1 MPLLSRKQQIAAKV
15 EGTEGTAETLAAADA
30 AFNTFDVQFTPDI
43 QQIERNPNRSTIGNL
58 PSIAGVRLGSVR
70 FRTELVGSG
79 DGSDNTP
86 PFATLMKGCGFQES
100 TASTVLTISSA
111 SGTFLPGE
119 QISNGAGG
127 TTTVVVGN
135 VESADTL
142 YTATVSGSLTNGDTL
157 TGSVSG
163 VTATYT
169 SESADN
175 AVAYRPDSTGGS
187 SLTIGVYQDG
197 RRHLL
202 RGCRGNVVMRGAVG
216 DVVGLEFEFTGAI
229 QSTTDVALLSGISF
243 PSSIP
248 PQFLGVGL
256 ALDTFSPVFETL
268 EMDMSNDLAPRRDA
282 NDSTGVISTKIT
294 ARSPRGTLD
303 PEAMLIGA
311 GNAQDF
317 YNKLYA
323 GTQYDA
329 SFIVGSTSGNKF
341 LCHMPK
347 LQYGNV
353 SAGDRNAILT
363 DNIDLRLSETGE
375 DDDIVI
381 ACI

>member
-15 EGTEGTAETLAAADA
+15 EGTEGTAESLAAADA

-79 DGSDNTP
+79 NGADNTP
-86 PFATLMKGCGFQES
+86 PFATLMKGCGFQEN
-100 TASTVLTISSA
+100 TADTVIVVSSA
-111 SGTFLPGE
+111 DGTFLPGE
-119 QISNGAGG
+119 VITGASVSA
-127 TTTVVVGN
+127 TVVVGN
-135 VESADTL
+135 VESDTVV
-142 YTATVSGSLTNGDTL
+142 YTTTPVGTFSSSETL

-163 VTATYT
+163 VTATYV
-169 SESADN
+169 SDSADN
-175 AVAYRPDSTGGS
+175 AVAYRPDSTGGD

-216 DVVGLEFEFTGAI
+216 DVVSLEFEFTGAI
-229 QSTTDVALLSGISF
+229 QSTTDVSLLTGIDF

-256 ALDTFSPVFETL
+256 ELDTFSPVFETL

-303 PEAMLIGA
+303 PEAMLVGSA
-311 GNAQDF
+311 GAQDF

-329 SFIVGSTSGNKF
+329 TFIVGSTSGNKF
-341 LCHMPK
+341 ACHMPK

-363 DNIDLRLSETGE
+363 DNIDLRLSETGA

-381 ACI
+381 ACL